1 MLLMLVTLFI
11 EALLNGFK
19 TIVIFLA
26 LSLEIGGER

>member
-19 TIVIFLA
+19 TIVIFIA
-26 LSLEIGGER
+26 LSLEVGVER